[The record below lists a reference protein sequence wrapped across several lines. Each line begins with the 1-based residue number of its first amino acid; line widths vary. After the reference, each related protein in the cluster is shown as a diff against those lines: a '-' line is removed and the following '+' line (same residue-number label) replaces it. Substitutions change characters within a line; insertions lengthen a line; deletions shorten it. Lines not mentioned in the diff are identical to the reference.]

1 MVIAAFYVMTA
12 DVSAEDAHPS
22 NEIIDEAAT
31 SIEHFDRRITI
42 SNVMASAPAVAVG
55 TDGVTHFAWVDGAP
69 GSQRVSWKRSN
80 DSLRTFTPDM
90 TITTP
95 FHSISNLSLVLNS
108 AFGVAVVFEGR
119 IASEASPIVHFLY
132 SAGNDD
138 WSPVH
143 AVSAGH
149 TPSMTTD
156 GDSLYIALNV
166 ISEGRERYSV
176 AAMKLI
182 DGAINT
188 ILLTALPVS
197 ASDGDIAFF
206 DGMLNIA
213 MVEKISNVLYFMQFT
228 DNGTVMTEPA
238 LVSRTLVGRSVDLIS
253 MNGNGQIMFVD
264 NNSLMMARCLGQPN
278 NWVSHTVLELNEM
291 ILGASLSASH
301 NSIRISYTTES
312 SNGSNVHVVEC
323 SPIGDSGEDALISTP
338 GLDAASPFMFSVE
351 GGSFSCLYVEEH
363 DGTKELFLRHDI
375 DYVVADIA
383 SSPLNGA
390 SFYSTDPLKAT
401 ASGHIIAVISKNVTA
416 SQAETI
422 LTMLTHNTTGGRIG
436 NNVTISTTSLYL
448 LHLPNDILS
457 AIPTSVMNSGMGE
470 GPNYYSLGSVIG
482 DIAGMVF
489 DFLVWVATGGVLLLL
504 AHLVKEGL
512 KAIGNLV
519 STAISAVEAA
529 VDRIVDAFVA
539 FVDWAISMAREML
552 EQFYDSFIAPIFA
565 VAGASYMSIS
575 AMADRVNE
583 TGDSESMSAFIDAL
597 YGNLFLSMVVLSM
610 GINAVL
616 LAMKVIT
623 GGMSFLLGTIVSLVV
638 MVLVMEIFGI
648 IPTGGDPGHPGDASR
663 DPVISWITS
672 FFGQQGGADMIA
684 GILNNFWFTIMIIP
698 SLMILDATGST
709 VSLAVTLF
717 CLLMSFYSLAASDVL
732 INVLLCAICG
742 ILTLGSIKPI
752 ANLNYDLQMIVYGFN
767 IIMAGLLIVNIG
779 GMIL

>member
-188 ILLTALPVS
+188 TLLTALPVS

-422 LTMLTHNTTGGRIG
+422 LTMLTHDATNGRIG
-436 NNVTISTTSLYL
+436 NNVTISSTSLYL
-448 LHLPNDILS
+448 LHLPSDILS